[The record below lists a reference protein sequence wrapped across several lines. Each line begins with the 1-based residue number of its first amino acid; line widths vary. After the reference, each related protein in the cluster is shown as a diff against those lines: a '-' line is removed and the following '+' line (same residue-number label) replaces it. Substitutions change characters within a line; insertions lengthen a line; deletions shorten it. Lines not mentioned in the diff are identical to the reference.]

1 MIMNVLV
8 FLLDTLF
15 FCLISAALLRAWL
28 NVSRISMV
36 QQPGPFVM
44 ALTDWLVRPLRRG
57 MPPTWQR
64 SRWDSASL
72 IAAALL
78 ALLQAFVWVGL
89 GAWGLSHGMGVAM
102 LWSVPVLVGKIL
114 LKTTLQGL
122 LVLTLGLAVL
132 SWVQPQSPAHAWL
145 SRLLSPVLRPL
156 SRRIPLVG
164 GVDLSALVLVLLLQ
178 VGLMF
183 LG

>member
-1 MIMNVLV
+1 MNVLV

-57 MPPTWQR
+57 MPPAWQR

-89 GAWGLSHGMGVAM
+89 G
-102 LWSVPVLVGKIL
+102 
-114 LKTTLQGL
+114 
-122 LVLTLGLAVL
+122 
-132 SWVQPQSPAHAWL
+132 
-145 SRLLSPVLRPL
+145 SR
-156 SRRIPLVG
+156 G
-164 GVDLSALVLVLLLQ
+164 GC
-178 VGLMF
+178 
-183 LG
+183 